1 MEHYFYK
8 VEKNVDPDGKEVY
21 DVVERGNDGTSY
33 GADSTHAN
41 EVDAIISAFF
51 MNAWQKIGNYDL
63 ASIATAKYIL
73 KNGLRPVNIHIKFFD
88 NATGQY
94 DGGAMWNYL
103 WESANG

>member
-1 MEHYFYK
+1 
-8 VEKNVDPDGKEVY
+8 
-21 DVVERGNDGTSY
+21 
-33 GADSTHAN
+33 
-41 EVDAIISAFF
+41 

-73 KNGLRPVNIHIKFFD
+73 KNGLRPVNVHIKFFN

-94 DGGAMWNYL
+94 DGAGMWNYL